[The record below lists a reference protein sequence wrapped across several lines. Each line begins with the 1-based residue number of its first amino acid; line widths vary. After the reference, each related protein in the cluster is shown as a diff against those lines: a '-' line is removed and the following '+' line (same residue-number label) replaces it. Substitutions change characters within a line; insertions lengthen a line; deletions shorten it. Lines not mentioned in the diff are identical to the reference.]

1 MTTEEELVNR
11 ILHAGS
17 TGIKKTDLRKE
28 FGDIDTVLET
38 VISDGQIFVDKRGN
52 AYYCFHKSHYVQSLL
67 NSDPRFKLTYD
78 MIRSL
83 NESINSS
90 NKELTSTLEVLT
102 NNISNIARIILEI
115 KNDDRSLLQQQHQR
129 LAHDGSAHIEKKT
142 SMNVSDFKEEFD
154 VALSNSTSSIGW
166 TELAKIRNEL
176 CERCNISPDEFY
188 RLVDELTSMNQ
199 DKYELST
206 GGVEGVMVR
215 GLLHGFVRCI

>member
-28 FGDIDTVLET
+28 FRDIDAVLET
-38 VISDGQIFVDKRGN
+38 VISKGQIFVDKRGN
-52 AYYCFHKSHYVQSLL
+52 AYYCFHKDHYIQSLL

-78 MIRSL
+78 MIKSL
-83 NESINSS
+83 NESISSS
-90 NKELTSTLEVLT
+90 NRELTSTIEILT
-102 NNISNIARIILEI
+102 NNISNIARIVLEI
-115 KNDDRSLLQQQHQR
+115 KNGDQLLLQQHA
-129 LAHDGSAHIEKKT
+129 LSHDVSVDAEKKST
-142 SMNVSDFKEEFD
+142 MSVHDFKGEFD
-154 VALSNSTSSIGW
+154 VALSNSCSSIGW

-176 CERCNISPDEFY
+176 CKRCNISTEEFY

-199 DKYELST
+199 DRYELST